1 MNGQPS
7 QTREFQAVGPGRQQF
22 HKVVTRDEGYK
33 PTRKEFEEMTKVIED
48 CLDKVQHGLTRLDDE
63 VSGPGS
69 LILEELRET
78 MTVLRSTTHCD
89 LPGFTPPEQ

>member
-1 MNGQPS
+1 MNGQPT
-7 QTREFQAVGPGRQQF
+7 QKREYHVEGPGREQF
-22 HKVVTRDEGYK
+22 HRVVQRDEGYK

-48 CLDKVQHGLTRLDDE
+48 CLDKVQHGLIRLGDE

-78 MTVLRSTTHCD
+78 MTVLRSTTYCD
-89 LPGFTPPEQ
+89 LPGFSPPEQ